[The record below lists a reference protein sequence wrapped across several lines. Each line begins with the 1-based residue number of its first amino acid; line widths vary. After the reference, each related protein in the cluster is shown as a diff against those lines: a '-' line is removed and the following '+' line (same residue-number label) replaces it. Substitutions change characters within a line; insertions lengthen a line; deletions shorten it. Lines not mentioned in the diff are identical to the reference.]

1 MYIILNYRGTKEYA
15 EKSEVRGKRVS
26 SPETIIT
33 SPFTKTKT
41 RLLSME
47 TVAQSHSA
55 LGSVFLGS
63 RGDL

>member
-1 MYIILNYRGTKEYA
+1 MYLILNYRGTKKHA

-33 SPFTKTKT
+33 SLFTKTKT

-47 TVAQSHSA
+47 TE
-55 LGSVFLGS
+55 
-63 RGDL
+63 